1 MAWQGRDMSL
11 RARGSL
17 QARRFTGLQLTDS
30 DRHGIIAAISPC
42 CGASSAF
49 SRAHFAFPK
58 CHLSTN
64 VTAADR
70 LVDLYLPKVHTYE
83 DSVVPTYSSATL
95 PSSRLWLEPQAP
107 GISMPRRRVSSL
119 TPDAF
124 TLPASRLKPHAS
136 SFKPRA
142 DMLAKSKQRQKQTA
156 SGQIIHGSP
165 SLAIHSP
172 SKSIPLTP
180 PFAAILTSPAT
191 TCRMPSFQLEYVR
204 VLHLQLISIN
214 HYCTVQYL
222 NHIIN
227 TRASSPA
234 VHQRSSTGE
243 RQAYSYYKYYSDHE
257 FLTPWTVASRQ
268 LNQNHADPP
277 SRRPVASLIP

>member
-1 MAWQGRDMSL
+1 MSL

-70 LVDLYLPKVHTYE
+70 LVDLYLPKYVRSSNKVPFTVLFSFRVHTYE

-165 SLAIHSP
+165 SLVSACAT
-172 SKSIPLTP
+172 SKLSCLTT
-180 PFAAILTSPAT
+180 TST
-191 TCRMPSFQLEYVR
+191 
-204 VLHLQLISIN
+204 
-214 HYCTVQYL
+214 
-222 NHIIN
+222 
-227 TRASSPA
+227 
-234 VHQRSSTGE
+234 
-243 RQAYSYYKYYSDHE
+243 
-257 FLTPWTVASRQ
+257 
-268 LNQNHADPP
+268 
-277 SRRPVASLIP
+277 